1 MAFLHFE
8 SSVYFCVIPHDV
20 GFVRFSHGFV
30 FSKMCKYSVFGG
42 FLCFLYFYFVYSCI

>member
-8 SSVYFCVIPHDV
+8 SSVFLRDPHDV